1 MKDSISY
8 ELKDLISYEMKNSVA
23 DKTYS
28 LGVFTYK
35 LKCILIA
42 SILVLI
48 ASTKEV
54 IARSTALVEPD
65 ILQTR
70 RSSAMP
76 QHSPAPGLFQRL
88 IKIKYS
94 SELYLI
100 IKAKEAAK
108 LNKPEMVDSALAV
121 YNNIRWNLD
130 GLVYQLSGDLV
141 AANSPKKYKQI
152 NQWCLNNFVGGAIAA
167 AASESAAQSLESIE
181 SLCEL
186 YLPYFSL
193 ISEMSGYDSQK
204 LDTKLTESI
213 AQNNLDQNINQ
224 QSKNINLT
232 TNVFYL
238 IKDSYSIIKGL
249 SDLKTQK
256 TMALVD
262 ILDQMR
268 LASPQELLKQVK

>member
-1 MKDSISY
+1 MKDSTTHSFRF
-8 ELKDLISYEMKNSVA
+8 
-23 DKTYS
+23 
-28 LGVFTYK
+28 FTYK
-35 LKCILIA
+35 LKTLLIVA
-42 SILVLI
+42 IVFMI
-48 ASTKEV
+48 
-54 IARSTALVEPD
+54 
-65 ILQTR
+65 
-70 RSSAMP
+70 SSSSEAAI
-76 QHSPAPGLFQRL
+76 APGLFQRL

-100 IKAKEAAK
+100 TKAKESNR
-108 LNKPEMVDSALAV
+108 LNRPETLDSALAV
-121 YNNIRWNLD
+121 YNTIRWNLD

-152 NQWCLNNFVGGAIAA
+152 NQWCLNNKAA
-167 AASESAAQSLESIE
+167 VTSAAAAQSLESIE

-186 YLPYFSL
+186 YLPSFSL
-193 ISEMSGYDSQK
+193 ISEMSGYNGLQ

-213 AQNNLDQNINQ
+213 AQNSPVQNINQ

-256 TMALVD
+256 TMAIVD

>member
-1 MKDSISY
+1 MKDSTTHSFRF
-8 ELKDLISYEMKNSVA
+8 
-23 DKTYS
+23 
-28 LGVFTYK
+28 FTYK
-35 LKCILIA
+35 LKTLLIVA
-42 SILVLI
+42 IVFMI
-48 ASTKEV
+48 
-54 IARSTALVEPD
+54 
-65 ILQTR
+65 
-70 RSSAMP
+70 SSSSEA
-76 QHSPAPGLFQRL
+76 AVTPGLFQRL

-100 IKAKEAAK
+100 TKAKESNR
-108 LNKPEMVDSALAV
+108 LNRPETLDSALAV
-121 YNNIRWNLD
+121 YNTIRWKLD
-130 GLVYQLSGDLV
+130 GWVYQLNGDLV

-152 NQWCLNNFVGGAIAA
+152 NLWCLKNKAAVTSAA
-167 AASESAAQSLESIE
+167 ATQSLESIE

-193 ISEMSGYDSQK
+193 IGEMSGYDSQK
-204 LDTKLTESI
+204 LDVNLTESI
-213 AQNNLDQNINQ
+213 AQNNPDQNINQ

-268 LASPQELLKQVK
+268 LASTQELLKQVK

>member
-1 MKDSISY
+1 MKDSTTHSFRF
-8 ELKDLISYEMKNSVA
+8 
-23 DKTYS
+23 
-28 LGVFTYK
+28 FTYK
-35 LKCILIA
+35 LKTLLIVA
-42 SILVLI
+42 IVFI
-48 ASTKEV
+48 
-54 IARSTALVEPD
+54 I
-65 ILQTR
+65 
-70 RSSAMP
+70 SSSSEAAV
-76 QHSPAPGLFQRL
+76 APGLFQRL

-100 IKAKEAAK
+100 TKAKESNR
-108 LNKPEMVDSALAV
+108 LNRTESLDSALAV
-121 YNNIRWNLD
+121 YNTIRWNLD

-152 NQWCLNNFVGGAIAA
+152 NQWCLNNKAA
-167 AASESAAQSLESIE
+167 VTSAAAAQSLKSIE

-186 YLPYFSL
+186 HLPYFSL
-193 ISEMSGYDSQK
+193 ISEMSGYGSQK
-204 LDTKLTESI
+204 LDVNLTESI
-213 AQNNLDQNINQ
+213 AQNNPDQNINQ

>member
-1 MKDSISY
+1 MKDSTTHSFRF
-8 ELKDLISYEMKNSVA
+8 
-23 DKTYS
+23 
-28 LGVFTYK
+28 FTYK
-35 LKCILIA
+35 LKTLLIVA
-42 SILVLI
+42 IVFMI
-48 ASTKEV
+48 
-54 IARSTALVEPD
+54 
-65 ILQTR
+65 
-70 RSSAMP
+70 SSSSEAAV
-76 QHSPAPGLFQRL
+76 APGLFQRL

-100 IKAKEAAK
+100 TKAKESNR
-108 LNKPEMVDSALAV
+108 LNRPEILDSALAV
-121 YNNIRWNLD
+121 YNTIRWNLD

-152 NQWCLNNFVGGAIAA
+152 NQWCLNNKAA
-167 AASESAAQSLESIE
+167 VTSAAAAQSLESIE
-181 SLCEL
+181 SLCDL
-186 YLPYFSL
+186 YLPSFSL
-193 ISEMSGYDSQK
+193 INEMLEKESQQG
-204 LDTKLTESI
+204 TR
-213 AQNNLDQNINQ
+213 
-224 QSKNINLT
+224 NINLT

>member
-8 ELKDLISYEMKNSVA
+8 EMKNIGT

-35 LKCILIA
+35 LKWSCIVA
-42 SILVLI
+42 VILLCNFM
-48 ASTKEV
+48 
-54 IARSTALVEPD
+54 LVVKAEPNM
-65 ILQTR
+65 LQKR
-70 RSSAMP
+70 RSLALP
-76 QHSPAPGLFQRL
+76 QHTTAPGLFQRL

-108 LNKPEMVDSALAV
+108 LNKPEIVDSALAV
-121 YNNIRWNLD
+121 YNTIRWKLD
-130 GLVYQLSGDLV
+130 GWVYQLSGDLV

-152 NQWCLNNFVGGAIAA
+152 NQWCLNNKAA

-186 YLPYFSL
+186 YLPSFSL
-193 ISEMSGYDSQK
+193 ISEMSGYNGLQ
-204 LDTKLTESI
+204 LDTYLTESI
-213 AQNNLDQNINQ
+213 AQNNPVQNINQ

-249 SDLKTQK
+249 SDLNTQK

>member
-1 MKDSISY
+1 MKDSTTHSFRF
-8 ELKDLISYEMKNSVA
+8 
-23 DKTYS
+23 
-28 LGVFTYK
+28 FTYK
-35 LKCILIA
+35 LKTLLIVAILFMI
-42 SILVLI
+42 
-48 ASTKEV
+48 
-54 IARSTALVEPD
+54 
-65 ILQTR
+65 
-70 RSSAMP
+70 SSSSEA
-76 QHSPAPGLFQRL
+76 AVTPGLFQRL

-108 LNKPEMVDSALAV
+108 LNKPEIVDSALAL
-121 YNNIRWNLD
+121 YNTIRWNLD

-152 NQWCLNNFVGGAIAA
+152 NQWCLNKKAA
-167 AASESAAQSLESIE
+167 VTSAAAAQSLESIE
-181 SLCEL
+181 TLCKL
-186 YLPYFSL
+186 YLPSFSL
-193 ISEMSGYDSQK
+193 ISEMSGYNGLQ
-204 LDTKLTESI
+204 LDTYLTESI
-213 AQNNLDQNINQ
+213 AQNNPVQNINQ

-238 IKDSYSIIKGL
+238 IKDSYSLIKGL

-256 TMALVD
+256 TMAIVD

>member
-8 ELKDLISYEMKNSVA
+8 EIKNAGA

-28 LGVFTYK
+28 LGGFTYK
-35 LKCILIA
+35 LKWSCIVA
-42 SILVLI
+42 VILLCNFML
-48 ASTKEV
+48 EV
-54 IARSTALVEPD
+54 KAEPD

-70 RSSAMP
+70 RSLAVP
-76 QHSPAPGLFQRL
+76 QHSPSPGLFQRL

-108 LNKPEMVDSALAV
+108 LNKPEIVDSALAL
-121 YNNIRWNLD
+121 YNTIRWNLD

-152 NQWCLNNFVGGAIAA
+152 NQWCLNNFEGEAIAA
-167 AASESAAQSLESIE
+167 AASESAAQSLKSIE

-186 YLPYFSL
+186 YLPSFSL
-193 ISEMSGYDSQK
+193 ISEMSGYNGLQ
-204 LDTKLTESI
+204 LDTFLTESI
-213 AQNNLDQNINQ
+213 AQNNPVQNINQ

-232 TNVFYL
+232 TIAQPFAE
-238 IKDSYSIIKGL
+238 IIQTSIDVIVDMLQAPKQPAQARRL
-249 SDLKTQK
+249 PCR
-256 TMALVD
+256 LVERGT
-262 ILDQMR
+262 LR
-268 LASPQELLKQVK
+268 ARP

>member
-1 MKDSISY
+1 MKDSTTHSFRF
-8 ELKDLISYEMKNSVA
+8 
-23 DKTYS
+23 
-28 LGVFTYK
+28 FTYK
-35 LKCILIA
+35 LKTLLIVA
-42 SILVLI
+42 IVFMI
-48 ASTKEV
+48 
-54 IARSTALVEPD
+54 
-65 ILQTR
+65 
-70 RSSAMP
+70 SSSSVA
-76 QHSPAPGLFQRL
+76 AVTPGLFQRL

-100 IKAKEAAK
+100 TKAKESNR
-108 LNKPEMVDSALAV
+108 LNRPETLDSALAV
-121 YNNIRWNLD
+121 YNTIRWNLD

-141 AANSPKKYKQI
+141 AVNSPKKYKQI
-152 NQWCLNNFVGGAIAA
+152 NQWCLNNKAA
-167 AASESAAQSLESIE
+167 VTSAAAAQSLESIE

-186 YLPYFSL
+186 YLPSFSL
-193 ISEMSGYDSQK
+193 ISEMSEYNSLQ
-204 LDTKLTESI
+204 LDIKLTESI
-213 AQNNLDQNINQ
+213 AQNNPVQNINQ

>member
-8 ELKDLISYEMKNSVA
+8 EINNEGA

-42 SILVLI
+42 SILALI

-54 IARSTALVEPD
+54 IARSTALVELD
-65 ILQTR
+65 IPKTCSL
-70 RSSAMP
+70 AALP
-76 QHSPAPGLFQRL
+76 QHTPAPGLFQRL

-108 LNKPEMVDSALAV
+108 LNKPEMIDSALAV
-121 YNNIRWNLD
+121 YNTIRWNLD

-152 NQWCLNNFVGGAIAA
+152 NQWCLNNFEGEAIAA

-186 YLPYFSL
+186 YLPSFSL
-193 ISEMSGYDSQK
+193 ISEMSEYNSQK
-204 LDTKLTESI
+204 LENNLSESSP
-213 AQNNLDQNINQ
+213 QNNSVQNINQ